1 MWVFIYSSSQPHQ
14 WGTRALPMRGP
25 EGTIY
30 EEVQGISALL
40 EARGVRQGSAEAVG
54 GDSEFVFEFYP

>member
-1 MWVFIYSSSQPHQ
+1 
-14 WGTRALPMRGP
+14 MRGP

-30 EEVQGISALL
+30 EEVQGIYALL